1 MASPLFGFVQLEF
14 GFLLGP
20 ADGRYMVRE
29 SPDQDPD
36 TVLALTTLGAVE
48 RRLLRGRRGRVVD
61 HAEPEP
67 VPTSRATVI
76 RTEPFPTDGHAES
89 WLAARRDDTERRERE
104 VDGALAVVNGALRA
118 WRVART
124 DPYVRDVDL
133 GTALVARIGFGSG
146 DAVVAVAGRYQQ
158 AWELPREGVAR
169 ARRSMDAP
177 EERFAALL
185 SGRQRVLACEELVL
199 RARADLDAHRD
210 REAALQARVALEAL
224 LAELPQIPGDRRG
237 PLEADRGPIGAAAN
251 AALTGELSEDLADA
265 LIDAVERM
273 EDALHARRLDSGA

>member
-20 ADGRYMVRE
+20 PDGRYMVRANPAAE
-29 SPDQDPD
+29 PE

-48 RRLLRGRRGRVVD
+48 RRLLRGRRGHSVD
-61 HAEPEP
+61 RAEPEP
-67 VPTSRATVI
+67 VPTSRATAI
-76 RTEPFPTDGHAES
+76 RTEPFATAGHAES
-89 WLAARRDDTERRERE
+89 WLAAVRDDGDRRERE
-104 VDGALAVVNGALRA
+104 TDTAVAVLNQALRA
-118 WRVART
+118 WRAASA

-133 GTALVARIGFGSG
+133 ARALVARIGFGSG
-146 DAVVAVAGRYQQ
+146 DAVVGGLYEQ
-158 AWELPREGVAR
+158 AWELPRHGIAR
-169 ARRSMDAP
+169 ARRSMEAP

-185 SGRQRVLACEELVL
+185 GGRQEILACEELVL

-224 LAELPQIPGDRRG
+224 LAELPHPPGDRRG

-251 AALTGELSEDLADA
+251 AALTGSLSEDLTDA
-265 LIDAVERM
+265 LIAAVERM
-273 EDALHARRLDSGA
+273 EDALRARRLGTDRG